1 MNRLTRLAAS
11 LLLLSMLAACS
22 APLSPPTPTAPPAP
36 STASAPPE
44 AWPSELIFV
53 RPEGA
58 KSSLVAYDMAD
69 GRQRFSLPAGMLS
82 ADGKHFY
89 AADADRSQT
98 GLRSFDPDT
107 GGELNRFTLDGAW
120 ALSGV
125 SPTGRW
131 LALTRIASESE
142 KQAWIEANQWKT
154 DVQIVDAQS
163 GQTAHFLSLDG
174 NFEVETISG
183 KSLFLIQHL
192 PAVNPDH
199 YLIRL
204 YDLSTEQLIADPLR
218 SKGVDEVMAG
228 LAWDGVASPDG
239 LWLLTLYLSTKRN
252 VAFVH
257 TLDLLDKFPLCIDLP
272 SGGGDF
278 DQLKYYSLTLS
289 PDGLKAYAT
298 NAALGAVAEVDLTQ
312 RQVTR
317 IVFFDPGRS
326 APDAGYNPQAPTAR
340 SAISRDGQ
348 RLYFTSGRGVWAYD
362 TQAGT
367 VSGPYAVNTPVLGLG
382 VSGDGKRLYVASAG
396 QALMVFDTASGQ
408 ALSFQPANTSGQ

>member
-1 MNRLTRLAAS
+1 MNRITRPLAA
-11 LLLLSMLAACS
+11 LLALTLLTACTTPI
-22 APLSPPTPTAPPAP
+22 ATPTPTPLLVPPQADAPPA
-36 STASAPPE
+36 
-44 AWPSELIFV
+44 AWPLELLFV
-53 RPEGA
+53 RPEGT
-58 KSSLVAYDMAD
+58 KGSLVAYEMAD

-82 ADGKHFY
+82 ADRKHFY
-89 AADADRSQT
+89 AADTDGSETQ
-98 GLRSFDPDT
+98 LKSFDPRT
-107 GGELNRFTLDGAW
+107 GGEQSGFTLQGAW

-131 LALTRIASESE
+131 LALTRIVSESE
-142 KQAWIEANQWKT
+142 EQTWAAANQWKT
-154 DVQIVDAQS
+154 DLQIVDAQT
-163 GQTAHFLSLDG
+163 GQTAHLLSLDG

-204 YDLSTEQLIADPLR
+204 YDLSAETLIADPLR
-218 SKGVDEVMAG
+218 SKGADEVMAG

-239 LWLLTLYLSTKRN
+239 LWLLTLYLSTRRN
-252 VAFVH
+252 VAFIH

-289 PDGLKAYAT
+289 PDGLKVYAT
-298 NAALGAVAEVDLTQ
+298 NAVLGAVAEVDLSQ

-317 IVFFDPGRS
+317 MVFFEGNRS
-326 APDAGYNPQAPTAR
+326 ATDANYDPQSPTAR

-348 RLYFTSGRGVWAYD
+348 KLYFTSGQDVWAYD
-362 TQAGT
+362 TKAGT

-382 VSGDGKRLYVASAG
+382 VSSDGKRLYVASAD
-396 QALMVFDTASGQ
+396 QPLRVFDTASGQ
-408 ALSFQPANTSGQ
+408 ALSFQPANASGQ

>member
-1 MNRLTRLAAS
+1 MNRLTRLTAS
-11 LLLLSMLAACS
+11 FLLLSMLAACS
-22 APLSPPTPTAPPAP
+22 APLSPPTLTAPSAPAQAGAPPA
-36 STASAPPE
+36 
-44 AWPSELIFV
+44 AWPSELFFV

-58 KSSLVAYDMAD
+58 ASSLVAYDMAD
-69 GRQRFSLPAGMLS
+69 GSQRFSLPAGMLS
-82 ADGKHFY
+82 ADRKHFY
-89 AADADRSQT
+89 AAEADGSKT
-98 GLRSFDPDT
+98 GLRSFDPAT
-107 GGELNRFTLDGAW
+107 GGELSRFTLDGAW

-131 LALTRIASESE
+131 LALTRIASASE

-163 GQTAHFLSLDG
+163 GQTAHLLSLDG

-204 YDLSTEQLIADPLR
+204 YDLSAEALIADPLR
-218 SKGVDEVMAG
+218 SKGSDEVMAG
-228 LAWDGVASPDG
+228 LAWEGVASPDG
-239 LWLLTLYLSTKRN
+239 LWLLTLYLSTRRD

-257 TLDLLDKFPLCIDLP
+257 TLDLLNKYPVCIDLP

-289 PDGLKAYAT
+289 PDGQKVYAT
-298 NAALGAVAEVDLTQ
+298 NAVLGAVAEVDLTQ

-317 IVFFDPGRS
+317 TIFFDPDRS
-326 APDAGYNPQAPTAR
+326 APEASYDPQAPTAR

-348 RLYFTSGRGVWAYD
+348 RLYFTSGREVWVYD
-362 TQAGT
+362 TRAGT
-367 VSGPYAVNTPVLGLG
+367 VSGPYVVNTPVLGLG

-396 QALMVFDTASGQ
+396 QPLRVFDTASGQ
-408 ALSFQPANTSGQ
+408 ALSFQQASTSGQ

>member
-22 APLSPPTPTAPPAP
+22 APPTPTALPAPARDDTPPA
-36 STASAPPE
+36 
-44 AWPSELIFV
+44 AWPLELLFV

-58 KSSLVAYDMAD
+58 KGSLVAYEMAD

-82 ADGKHFY
+82 ADRKHFY
-89 AADADRSQT
+89 AADIDGSETQ
-98 GLRSFDPDT
+98 LKSFDPHT
-107 GGELNRFTLDGAW
+107 GGEQSGFTLQGAW

-131 LALTRIASESE
+131 LALTRILSESE
-142 KQAWIEANQWKT
+142 EQTWAAANQWKT
-154 DVQIVDAQS
+154 DLQIVDAQT
-163 GQTAHFLSLDG
+163 GQTAHRLSLDG

-204 YDLSTEQLIADPLR
+204 YDLSAETLIADPLR
-218 SKGVDEVMAG
+218 SKGADEVMAG

-239 LWLLTLYLSTKRN
+239 LWLLTLYLSTRRN
-252 VAFVH
+252 VAFIH
-257 TLDLLDKFPLCIDLP
+257 TLDLLNKFPLCIDLP

-278 DQLKYYSLTLS
+278 DQLKYYSLSLS
-289 PDGLKAYAT
+289 PDGLKVYAT
-298 NAALGAVAEVDLTQ
+298 NAVLGAVAEVDLSQ

-317 IVFFDPGRS
+317 MVFFEGNRS
-326 APDAGYNPQAPTAR
+326 ATDANYDPQSPTAR

-348 RLYFTSGRGVWAYD
+348 KLYFTSGQDVWAYD
-362 TQAGT
+362 TKAGT
-367 VSGPYAVNTPVLGLG
+367 VSGPYAVHTPVLGLG
-382 VSGDGKRLYVASAG
+382 VSGDGKRLYVASAD
-396 QALMVFDTASGQ
+396 QPLRVFDTASGQ
-408 ALSFQPANTSGQ
+408 ALSFQLANASGQ